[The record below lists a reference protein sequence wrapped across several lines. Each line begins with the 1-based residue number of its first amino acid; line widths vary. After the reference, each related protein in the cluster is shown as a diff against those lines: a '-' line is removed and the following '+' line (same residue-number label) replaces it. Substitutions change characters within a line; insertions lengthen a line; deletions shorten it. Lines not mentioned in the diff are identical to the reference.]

1 MRLHTLRFRSR
12 AALITL
18 ALGAALARTAG
29 AQGAGT
35 ITGRVTDASSGSP
48 IDQVHINVV
57 GTRFGGVTNADGR
70 YTIRNVP
77 PGTVA
82 VRALRVG
89 YAEQKKN
96 ATVGDAPASV
106 DFALA
111 SVAVSLTPVVT
122 TATGETRR
130 VELGNSIANI
140 QAAEVV
146 QTSTI
151 RNLDDLINSRT
162 AGVSVTTGVQTG
174 TGSRVRIRGQSSLN
188 LSNDPIYII
197 DGIRMTSDI
206 GSITYGTSGANPSR
220 VSDLNPE
227 EIENIEIVKGP
238 SAATLYGTDAANG
251 VVVITTKR
259 GRAGPARWNTYAEA
273 GRLEDRNPYPYNYT
287 IWGRLAATPTAAGQ
301 ACTLPQVSAGTCLQ
315 DSVRIYAPLH
325 DPDATPLGP
334 GNRYQAGVQ
343 LMAGNDLIN
352 YFISAEREE
361 ETGTMRLPAFEA
373 RRMDSAGVPIREW
386 TRRPNELGR
395 NSFRANANLRVGPK
409 LDIGAQSAFIN
420 INQRFSIES
429 NGTAG
434 IGSHVFGG
442 PGYKDNCTVAVTP
455 ATPCNGY
462 RAWTPGYT
470 WQERRSQNINRFLFS
485 LDGNWRPI
493 AWNETRMSVGNDY
506 TDRGDD
512 DLRFRGEAPP
522 LNATYRLG
530 FAGEARTAVRTTTL
544 NASSTGTFNPA
555 ASINSKTTIGVNYVN
570 YLFDQARAEGLELPP
585 GSQTPGSGAVPSSP
599 SAATLRKTLGLFIEE
614 AVALNDRLYLTAALR
629 SDQNSAFGTDFQSVI
644 YPKASVSWIVSD
656 ESFFPRPNWLG
667 QFRLRTAY
675 GASGVQ
681 PGSNDAIRSFEAVT
695 ANVGGVDLPAV
706 RNDLLG
712 NKDLRPEKSTE
723 LEAGFEMSMLQDR
736 VTVDLTGYQKK
747 TRDALI
753 AAVVAPSAGSQ
764 STTVRRNLG
773 EIRNQGLELLTSA
786 QLVNRERF
794 LWDVTV
800 NASTNSNKL
809 LSLGDTP
816 EQVNVNTRVAE
827 GYPLFGWWAA
837 PITGWEDR
845 NADGILTYNADPA
858 LNEVFVSD
866 VPVFRGYTQPRHL
879 LTIANGF
886 EFLSNRLRL
895 QGVMDYRGGHRAY
908 NNTERIRCASRQ
920 NCNGLMNPEAS
931 FEEQAMVVAHLNH
944 PTRTLDGFYQPGA
957 FWKLREVSLRY
968 SIPPRLLGYARGART
983 GDIVLSG
990 RNLKTWTKYRGVDP
1004 ENDFTATDGGDVPSD
1019 FQTLGPATYYTIRF
1033 SLGF

>member
-1 MRLHTLRFRSR
+1 MISHALRLSFL
-12 AALITL
+12 AALFTL
-18 ALGAALARTAG
+18 VIALPQAAA
-29 AQGAGT
+29 AQSGT
-35 ITGRVTDASSGSP
+35 ITGRVTDAASGSP
-48 IDQVHINVV
+48 VDQVHLNVI
-57 GTRFGGVTNADGR
+57 GTRFGAVSNAEGR
-70 YTIRNVP
+70 YIIRNVP
-77 PGTVA
+77 HGAVA

-89 YAEQKKN
+89 YAEQKKP
-96 ATVGDAPASV
+96 AAVGEQAAEV
-106 DFALA
+106 DFAIA

-130 VELGNSIANI
+130 VELGNSVANI
-140 QAAEVV
+140 AAADVV
-146 QTSTI
+146 ESSTI

-162 AGVSVTTGVQTG
+162 AGVSVTTGTQTG
-174 TGSRVRIRGQSSLN
+174 TGSRVRIRGQGSLN

-206 GSITYGTSGANPSR
+206 GSISYGTLGANPSR

-259 GRAGPARWNTYAEA
+259 GRAGPARWSTYAEA

-287 IWGRLAATPTAAGQ
+287 IWGRPAATPTAPGQ
-301 ACTLPQVSAGTCLQ
+301 ACTLPQVSAGTCLR

-325 DPDATPLGP
+325 DRDATPLSP

-343 LMAGNDLIN
+343 LSAGTELIN
-352 YFISAEREE
+352 YFISAERED
-361 ETGTMRLPAFEA
+361 ETGTMKLPAFEQ
-373 RRMDSAGVPIREW
+373 RRMDSAGIPIRDW
-386 TRRPNELGR
+386 TKRPNELGR
-395 NSFRANANLRVGPK
+395 NSFRANANLRVSPK
-409 LDIGAQSAFIN
+409 LDIGAQSAFMN
-420 INQRFSIES
+420 LNQRFSIES

-470 WQERRSQNINRFLFS
+470 WQERRAQNVNRFLFS
-485 LDGNWRPI
+485 TDANWRPI
-493 AWNETRMSVGNDY
+493 SWNETRVSVGNDF
-506 TDRGDD
+506 TQRADD
-512 DLRFRGEAPP
+512 DLRFRGEGPP

-530 FAGEARTAVRTTTL
+530 FAGESRTNVRTTTL
-544 NASSTGTFNPA
+544 NTSSTVTLNPLTWL
-555 ASINSKTTIGVNYVN
+555 NSKTTVGVNYVN
-570 YLFDQARAEGLELPP
+570 YNFDQARAEGQELPP
-585 GSQTPGSGAVPSSP
+585 GSQTPGSGAVPASP
-599 SAATLRKTLGLFIEE
+599 AATTLRKTLGLFIEE
-614 AVALNDRLYLTAALR
+614 AVALNDRLYLTGALR

-644 YPKASVSWIVSD
+644 YPKASISWILS
-656 ESFFPRPNWLG
+656 EEEFFPQLSWLN
-667 QFRLRTAY
+667 QFRIRSAY

-681 PGSNDAIRSFEAVT
+681 PGPNDAIRSFEAVT
-695 ANVGGVDLPAV
+695 ANIGGLDLPAV

-723 LEAGFEMSMLQDR
+723 LEAGFEASMFGDR
-736 VTVDLTGYQKK
+736 LSIDLTGYQKK

-764 STTVRRNLG
+764 ATTIRKNLG
-773 EIRNQGLELLTSA
+773 AIRNQGLEFITHA
-786 QLVNRERF
+786 QLMERANF
-794 LWDVTV
+794 GWDASL
-800 NASTNSNKL
+800 NASTNSNEL

-816 EQVNVNTRVAE
+816 PQIGVNTRVIE

-837 PITGWEDR
+837 PITGWEDKNGDR
-845 NADGILTYNADPA
+845 ILTYNADPA
-858 LNEVFVSD
+858 LNEVFVDS

-879 LTIANGF
+879 VTISNGF
-886 EFLSNRLRL
+886 EFLQKRLRL
-895 QGVMDYRGGHRAY
+895 QGMVDYRGGHRAY

-968 SIPPRLLGYARGART
+968 ALPQRLLGYARGARSA
-983 GDIVLSG
+983 DLVFSG

-1019 FQTLGPATYYTIRF
+1019 FQTLGPATYYTLRLSI
-1033 SLGF
+1033 GF

>member
-1 MRLHTLRFRSR
+1 MSLHALRPRLP
-12 AALITL
+12 AALFIL
-18 ALGAALARTAG
+18 AIAGTQVAA
-29 AQGAGT
+29 AQGGT
-35 ITGRVTDASSGSP
+35 IAGRVTDAASGNP
-48 IDQVHINVV
+48 IDQVHFNVI
-57 GTRFGGVTNADGR
+57 GTRFGAVSNADGR
-70 YTIRNVP
+70 YIIRGVP
-77 PGTVA
+77 PGSVA

-89 YAEQKKN
+89 YAEQKKS
-96 ATVGDAPASV
+96 ATVGAEPALV

-111 SVAVSLTPVVT
+111 SVAVSLIPVVT

-140 QAAEVV
+140 QADAVV
-146 QTSTI
+146 QSSTI

-174 TGSRVRIRGQSSLN
+174 TGSRVRIRGQGSLN

-206 GSITYGTSGANPSR
+206 GSISYGTAGANPSR

-259 GRAGPARWNTYAEA
+259 GRAGPARWSTYAEA

-287 IWGRLAATPTAAGQ
+287 TWGRLATTPTAPGQ
-301 ACTLPQVSAGTCLQ
+301 ACTLPQVSAGTCLA
-315 DSVRIYAPLH
+315 DSVRVYAPLH
-325 DPDATPLGP
+325 DADATPLGT

-343 LMAGNDLIN
+343 LMAGTDVIN
-352 YFISAEREE
+352 YFISAERED
-361 ETGTMRLPAFEA
+361 ETGTMRLPAFEQ
-373 RRMDSAGVPIREW
+373 RRMDSAGIPIREW

-409 LDIGAQSAFIN
+409 LDIGAQSGFIN
-420 INQRFSIES
+420 INQRYSIES

-442 PGYKDNCTVAVTP
+442 PGYKNNCTVAVTP
-455 ATPCNGY
+455 STPCNGY
-462 RAWTPGYT
+462 RAWTPSYT
-470 WQERRSQNINRFLFS
+470 WQERRSQKVNRFLTS
-485 LDGNWRPI
+485 VDANWRPI
-493 AWNETRMSVGNDY
+493 PWNETRFSVGNDF
-506 TDRGDD
+506 TDRADD

-530 FAGEARTAVRTTTL
+530 FAGESRSDVRTTTL
-544 NASSTGTFNPA
+544 NTSSTGTFNPLA
-555 ASINSKTTIGVNYVN
+555 YLNSKTTVGVNYVN
-570 YLFDQARAEGLELPP
+570 YSFEQARAEGTELPP
-585 GSQTPGSGAVPSSP
+585 GSQTPGSGAVPAAP
-599 SAATLRKTLGLFIEE
+599 AATTVRKTLGLFIEE
-614 AVALNDRLYLTAALR
+614 AVALNDRLFLTGALR

-644 YPKASVSWIVSD
+644 YPKASASWIISD
-656 ESFFPRPNWLG
+656 ETFFPQLNWLG
-667 QFRLRTAY
+667 QVRLRTAY

-681 PGSNDAIRSFEAVT
+681 PGPNDAIRSFEAVT
-695 ANVGGVDLPAV
+695 ANVGGLDLPAV

-723 LEAGFEMSMLQDR
+723 LEAGFEMLMLGDR
-736 VTVDLTGYQKK
+736 LSIDLTGYQKK

-753 AAVVAPSAGSQ
+753 SAVVAPSAGSQ
-764 STTVRRNLG
+764 ATSIRKNLG
-773 EIRNQGLELLTSA
+773 AIRNQGLELLTSA
-786 QLVNRERF
+786 QLIQRDRF
-794 LWDVTV
+794 NWDVTL

-816 EQVNVNTRVAE
+816 PQIGVNTRVIE

-837 PITGWEDR
+837 PITGWEDKNGDR
-845 NADGILTYNADPA
+845 ILTYNANPT
-858 LNEVFVSD
+858 LNEVFVDS
-866 VPVFRGYTQPRHL
+866 VPIFRGYTQPRHL
-879 LTIANGF
+879 VTVSNGF
-886 EFLSNRLRL
+886 DFLSKTLRL
-895 QGVMDYRGGHRAY
+895 QAMLDYRGGHRAY

-920 NCNGLMNPEAS
+920 NCNGLMNPDAS

-944 PTRTLDGFYQPGA
+944 PTRTLDGFYQNGA
-957 FWKLREVSLRY
+957 FWKLREVSVRY
-968 SIPPRLLGYARGART
+968 TVSPRLLTYVRGART
-983 GDIVLSG
+983 ADIVLSG

-1004 ENDFTATDGGDVPSD
+1004 ENDFTATDGGDTPSD
-1019 FQTLGPATYYTIRF
+1019 FQTLGPATYYVLRF